1 MYMRRDA
8 RDSSN
13 AKGISSLEHA
23 NTLPAARMHTLFCT
37 HISAVTRRSKKTR
50 VALRAASLCFP
61 GRWLAFGATR
71 EVAATPGRE
80 RAHVLHRTT
89 CVALTATRG
98 EAAVETYGRTPRAPV
113 ADS

>member
-1 MYMRRDA
+1 MRRDA
-8 RDSSN
+8 RDSSRC
-13 AKGISSLEHA
+13 KGISSLEDA
-23 NTLPAARMHTLFCT
+23 TTLPAARMHTLWND
-37 HISAVTRRSKKTR
+37 ISAVTRRSKKTR

-80 RAHVLHRTT
+80 RARVLHRTT